1 MESFDKLNLNSELLK
16 GVYLYGFLKPSK
28 IQIEG
33 IEAINTKQDCILQS
47 QSGTGKT
54 ATYLLGVIN
63 NMNINNIS
71 IIIVPTRELAEQVY
85 NVAISLSKYTNFKIH
100 KCIGG
105 TNINETRNN
114 MKISNLII
122 GTIGRINHMIEENK
136 IQINKLNILIFDEAD
151 NLLGDNNLDN
161 INNIINKVDR
171 KNIEQNINSNKNNIQ
186 FILISATIPLHIF
199 TFSKKYMNNPIQ
211 ILVNNENIITDLI
224 SQFYINVEI
233 EDQKFDTLL
242 DLYSL
247 VSTFQAIIFANTI
260 AKVEYIENKLIENNF
275 TASLIHSNMAQTE
288 RDTILL
294 NFREGYTRI
303 LLTTDLLSRGIDI
316 PQVNMVINYDIPVT
330 HETYVHRIGR
340 CGRFDKKGIAITLV
354 KLKDTVDI
362 KLFNK
367 LKYYYKI
374 NINEM
379 PMDINSYL

>member
-1 MESFDKLNLNSELLK
+1 METFEKLNLNPELLK
-16 GVYLYGFLKPSK
+16 GVYLYGFHKPSK
-28 IQIEG
+28 IQIDG
-33 IEAINTKQDCILQS
+33 IEAINTHQDCILQS

-71 IIIVPTRELAEQVY
+71 IIIIPTRELAEQVY
-85 NVAISLSKYTNFKIH
+85 NVAINLSKYTNFKIH

-161 INNIINKVDR
+161 INNIINKIDR
-171 KNIEQNINSNKNNIQ
+171 KQPEQINNKIQ

-260 AKVEYIENKLIENNF
+260 TKVEYIEQKLLENNF
-275 TASLIHSNMAQTE
+275 TASLIHSNMNQCD
-288 RDTILL
+288 RDTILH

-316 PQVNMVINYDIPVT
+316 PQVNMVINYDIPSN

-340 CGRFDKKGIAITLV
+340 CGRFDKKGIAIMLV
-354 KLKDTVDI
+354 KMKDSIDI
-362 KLFNK
+362 KIFNR